1 MCFNRSKAIEMVRET
16 FRNMVLVIDRPLF
29 VGIFGGLC
37 CVLLDIDHPIA
48 YAFNIE
54 YARFLHPVYFVIAG
68 GIICGS
74 IAFVGGLL
82 LKEIL
87 RRKCA

>member
-1 MCFNRSKAIEMVRET
+1 MSELVRKAY
-16 FRNMVLVIDRPLF
+16 RNMVLGIDRTLL
-29 VGIFGGLC
+29 VGIFGGVC

-48 YAFNIE
+48 YAFSIE

-74 IAFVGGLL
+74 IAFVGGLF
-82 LKEIL
+82 LKEVL
-87 RRKCA
+87 RRNYA